1 MLKMIPGARVPT
13 PELLI
18 PSYMLSDGYLTANV
32 NAEDILPM
40 INSFIDLHEGP
51 FFLILEA
58 PSSLQDESPDDKGN
72 IEQFHKDVYYLDGMS
87 APFIHEILSI
97 VGPVLVGDGLTQV
110 GVGVHNDNAEIMTK
124 KYNVVS
130 IFLGPNS
137 AEPYRDLMRRYS
149 IPQLPS
155 ITTAWSTFSQ
165 SSPGESV
172 AIELEGH
179 TAKDAIET
187 LKGIGLYLAER
198 REEQP

>member
-1 MLKMIPGARVPT
+1 MLKMIAGAHIPT
-13 PELLI
+13 PERLT

-32 NAEDILPM
+32 NADDILPL

-51 FFLILEA
+51 FFLILET

-72 IEQFHKDVYYLDGMS
+72 IEQLHKDVYYLDGMS

-110 GVGVHNDNAEIMTK
+110 GVGVHNGNAEIMTE

-130 IFLGPNS
+130 IFLGSSS
-137 AEPYRDLMRRYS
+137 AEPYQGLMRRYS
-149 IPQLPS
+149 IPQLPT
-155 ITTAWSTFSQ
+155 ITTAWSLFSP

-179 TAKDAIET
+179 TAADAIDV
-187 LKGIGLYLAER
+187 LKSIGLYFAEQ
-198 REEQP
+198 REE

>member
-1 MLKMIPGARVPT
+1 MLKMIPGARVPA

-110 GVGVHNDNAEIMTK
+110 GVGVHNDNAEIMTE

-137 AEPYRDLMRRYS
+137 AEPYQDLMRRYS
-149 IPQLPS
+149 IPQLPT

-165 SSPGESV
+165 SSPGESI

-179 TAKDAIET
+179 TAEDAIET
-187 LKGIGLYLAER
+187 LKSVGLYFAER

>member
-1 MLKMIPGARVPT
+1 MLKMIAGAHIPT
-13 PELLI
+13 PERLT

-32 NAEDILPM
+32 NADDILPL

-51 FFLILEA
+51 FSLILET

-72 IEQFHKDVYYLDGMS
+72 IEQLHKDVYYLDGMS

-110 GVGVHNDNAEIMTK
+110 GVGVHNGNTEIMTE

-130 IFLGPNS
+130 IFLGSNS
-137 AEPYRDLMRRYS
+137 AEPYQGLMRRYS
-149 IPQLPS
+149 IAQLPT
-155 ITTAWSTFSQ
+155 ITTAWSLFSP

-179 TAKDAIET
+179 TAADAIDI
-187 LKGIGLYLAER
+187 LKSIGLYFAEQ

>member
-1 MLKMIPGARVPT
+1 MLKMIAGARIPT
-13 PELLI
+13 PERLV

-32 NAEDILPM
+32 NADDILPL

-51 FFLILEA
+51 FFLILET
-58 PSSLQDESPDDKGN
+58 PTSLQDESHDDKGN
-72 IEQFHKDVYYLDGMS
+72 IEQLHKDVYYLDGMS

-110 GVGVHNDNAEIMTK
+110 GVGVHNGNAEIMTE

-130 IFLGPNS
+130 IFLGSSS
-137 AEPYRDLMRRYS
+137 AEPYQGLMRRYS
-149 IPQLPS
+149 IPQLPT
-155 ITTAWSTFSQ
+155 ITTAWSLFSP

-179 TAKDAIET
+179 TAADAIDI
-187 LKGIGLYLAER
+187 LKSIGLYFAEQR
-198 REEQP
+198 GE

>member
-1 MLKMIPGARVPT
+1 MITGAHIPT
-13 PELLI
+13 PERLT

-32 NAEDILPM
+32 NADDILPL

-51 FFLILEA
+51 FFLILET

-72 IEQFHKDVYYLDGMS
+72 IEQLHKDVYYLDGMS
-87 APFIHEILSI
+87 APLIHEILSI

-110 GVGVHNDNAEIMTK
+110 GVGVHNCNAEIMTK

-130 IFLGPNS
+130 IFLGS
-137 AEPYRDLMRRYS
+137 SSTEPYQGLMRRYS
-149 IPQLPS
+149 IPQLPT
-155 ITTAWSTFSQ
+155 ITTAWSLFSP

-179 TAKDAIET
+179 TAADS
-187 LKGIGLYLAER
+187 IGLYFAEQ
-198 REEQP
+198 REE

>member
-1 MLKMIPGARVPT
+1 MLKMIAGAHIPT
-13 PELLI
+13 PERLT

-32 NAEDILPM
+32 NADDILPL

-51 FFLILEA
+51 FFLILET

-72 IEQFHKDVYYLDGMS
+72 IEQHHKDVYYLDGMS

-110 GVGVHNDNAEIMTK
+110 GVGVHNCNAEIMTK

-130 IFLGPNS
+130 IFLGSSS
-137 AEPYRDLMRRYS
+137 AEPYQGLRRRYS
-149 IPQLPS
+149 IPQLPT
-155 ITTAWSTFSQ
+155 ITTAWSLFSP

-179 TAKDAIET
+179 TAADAIDV
-187 LKGIGLYLAER
+187 LKSIGLYFAEQC
-198 REEQP
+198 EE

>member
-1 MLKMIPGARVPT
+1 MLKMIPGAHVPT

-110 GVGVHNDNAEIMTK
+110 GVGVHNDNAEIMTE

-137 AEPYRDLMRRYS
+137 AEPYQDLMRRYS

-165 SSPGESV
+165 SSPGESI

>member
-1 MLKMIPGARVPT
+1 MLKMITGAHIPT
-13 PELLI
+13 PERLT

-32 NAEDILPM
+32 NADDILPL

-51 FFLILEA
+51 FFLILET

-72 IEQFHKDVYYLDGMS
+72 IEQLHKDVYYLDGMS

-110 GVGVHNDNAEIMTK
+110 GVGVHNCNAEIMTE

-130 IFLGPNS
+130 IFLGSNS
-137 AEPYRDLMRRYS
+137 AEPYKGLMRRYS
-149 IPQLPS
+149 IAQLPA
-155 ITTAWSTFSQ
+155 ITTAWSLFSP

-179 TAKDAIET
+179 TAADAIDV
-187 LKGIGLYLAER
+187 LKSIGLYFAEQ
-198 REEQP
+198 REE

>member
-1 MLKMIPGARVPT
+1 MLKMITGAHIST
-13 PELLI
+13 PERLT
-18 PSYMLSDGYLTANV
+18 PSYMLSDGYLTANI
-32 NAEDILPM
+32 NADDILPL

-51 FFLILEA
+51 FFLILET

-72 IEQFHKDVYYLDGMS
+72 IEQLHKDVYYLDGMS

-110 GVGVHNDNAEIMTK
+110 GVGVHNCNAEIMTK

-130 IFLGPNS
+130 IFLGSSS
-137 AEPYRDLMRRYS
+137 AEPYQGLMLRYS
-149 IPQLPS
+149 IPQLPT
-155 ITTAWSTFSQ
+155 ITTAWSLFSP

-179 TAKDAIET
+179 TAADAIDV
-187 LKGIGLYLAER
+187 LKSIGLYFAEQ
-198 REEQP
+198 REE

>member
-1 MLKMIPGARVPT
+1 MLKMITGAHIST
-13 PELLI
+13 PERLT
-18 PSYMLSDGYLTANV
+18 PSYMLSDGYLTANI
-32 NAEDILPM
+32 NADDILPL

-51 FFLILEA
+51 FFLILET

-72 IEQFHKDVYYLDGMS
+72 IEQLHKDVYYLDGMS

-110 GVGVHNDNAEIMTK
+110 GVGVHNCNAEIMTK

-130 IFLGPNS
+130 IFLGSSS
-137 AEPYRDLMRRYS
+137 AEPYQGLMRRYS
-149 IPQLPS
+149 IPQLPT
-155 ITTAWSTFSQ
+155 ITTAWSLFSP

-179 TAKDAIET
+179 TAADAIDV
-187 LKGIGLYLAER
+187 LKSIWLYFAEQ
-198 REEQP
+198 REE

>member
-1 MLKMIPGARVPT
+1 MLKMITGAHILTAERLT
-13 PELLI
+13 

-32 NAEDILPM
+32 NADDILPL
-40 INSFIDLHEGP
+40 INSFINLHEGP
-51 FFLILEA
+51 FFLILET

-72 IEQFHKDVYYLDGMS
+72 IEQLHKDVYYLDGMS

-110 GVGVHNDNAEIMTK
+110 GVGVHNCNAEIMTK

-130 IFLGPNS
+130 IFLGSNS
-137 AEPYRDLMRRYS
+137 AEPYQGLMRRYS
-149 IPQLPS
+149 IPQLPT
-155 ITTAWSTFSQ
+155 ITTAWSLFSP

-179 TAKDAIET
+179 TAADAIDV
-187 LKGIGLYLAER
+187 LKSIGLYFAEQ
-198 REEQP
+198 REE

>member
-1 MLKMIPGARVPT
+1 MLKMIAGARVPAA
-13 PELLI
+13 EILI

-32 NAEDILPM
+32 NAEDILPL

-51 FFLILEA
+51 FFLIVET

-110 GVGVHNDNAEIMTK
+110 GVGVHNSNAEIMTE

-137 AEPYRDLMRRYS
+137 AEPYQDLMRRYA

>member
-1 MLKMIPGARVPT
+1 MLKMIAGAHIPT
-13 PELLI
+13 PERLA

-32 NAEDILPM
+32 NADDILPL

-51 FFLILEA
+51 FFLILET

-72 IEQFHKDVYYLDGMS
+72 IEQLHKDVYYLDGMS
-87 APFIHEILSI
+87 APLIHEILSI

-110 GVGVHNDNAEIMTK
+110 GVGVHNGNTEIMTK

-130 IFLGPNS
+130 IFLGSSS
-137 AEPYRDLMRRYS
+137 AEPYQGLMRRYS
-149 IPQLPS
+149 IPQLPT
-155 ITTAWSTFSQ
+155 ITTAWSLFSP

-179 TAKDAIET
+179 TAADAIDV
-187 LKGIGLYLAER
+187 LKSIGLYFAEQ
-198 REEQP
+198 REE

>member
-1 MLKMIPGARVPT
+1 MLKMITGAHIPT
-13 PELLI
+13 PERLT

-32 NAEDILPM
+32 NADDILPL

-51 FFLILEA
+51 FFLILET

-72 IEQFHKDVYYLDGMS
+72 IEQLHKDVYYLDGMS

-110 GVGVHNDNAEIMTK
+110 GVGVHNCNTEIMTE

-130 IFLGPNS
+130 IFLGSNS
-137 AEPYRDLMRRYS
+137 AEPYQGLMRRYS
-149 IPQLPS
+149 IPQLPT
-155 ITTAWSTFSQ
+155 ITTAWSLFSP

-179 TAKDAIET
+179 TAADAIDV
-187 LKGIGLYLAER
+187 LKSIALYFAEQ
-198 REEQP
+198 REE

>member
-1 MLKMIPGARVPT
+1 MLKMITGAHILT
-13 PELLI
+13 PERLT

-32 NAEDILPM
+32 NADDILPL

-51 FFLILEA
+51 FFLILET

-72 IEQFHKDVYYLDGMS
+72 IEQLHKDVYYLDGMS
-87 APFIHEILSI
+87 APLIHEILSI

-110 GVGVHNDNAEIMTK
+110 GVGVHNCNAEIMTK

-130 IFLGPNS
+130 IFLGSNS
-137 AEPYRDLMRRYS
+137 AEPYQGLMRRYS
-149 IPQLPS
+149 IPQLPT
-155 ITTAWSTFSQ
+155 ITTAWSLFSP

-179 TAKDAIET
+179 TAADAIDI
-187 LKGIGLYLAER
+187 LKSIGLYFAEQ
-198 REEQP
+198 REE